1 MGRGIPFGEYRL
13 LRRLGS
19 GGMAEVFLAKR
30 EGPGG
35 FAKQLVIKRILP
47 HLAASER
54 FTSMFLR
61 EARLAALVDHPNLV
75 HVSSFGEIDGEYY
88 LAMEYVDGFTL
99 ADLLQ
104 RTAVLSPGVATRIA
118 VDVLD
123 ALFAIHSAKNDEGEP
138 LQLVHRDVTPRNVM
152 ITRAGAVKLL
162 DFGIAV
168 SAEDEGLSSMGTRQ
182 YMAPEQYDGVGID
195 HRADLFGVGVLL
207 YLTICGGLPF
217 PGRPLERAKR
227 HRRIP
232 EGVWKVVKTA
242 LELHAADR
250 PPDARAMQKPL
261 ELFMASRGVEGTRA
275 HLAEIAGSLAPSP
288 AVRVLSRITQIGPFT
303 RRTGT
308 VDEGAVVTTGP
319 RYTRVVGAG
328 MLAGLLG
335 VGAFVL
341 AGGADRWLD
350 DSRGEAVALANVG
363 DGALGADGGDRRS
376 GARASETRGSE
387 NEADRATIP
396 GARRVPGGPTTADGE
411 RPSAEARGAGA
422 REALRGAAMVRG
434 DPRTGEGPRD
444 AARTNADRAG
454 DRQSPRDATRT
465 ADDSA
470 SRAEA
475 DDGSGRAASDGSA
488 RSAGEGSARSAGD
501 ATATGGGHDAR
512 ADTTDDGRDDTT
524 KAPAAESTRGRDPSE
539 PATTA
544 RSKRTA
550 KKSEYTDAP
559 SRRAAK
565 KSARKKGTGQLTIDT
580 TPWTVVYLGDKKL
593 GMTPLQGVKL
603 PSGKHRL
610 RLSNPNSGAEAS
622 IVVTI
627 RAGRTTRIR
636 RTL

>member
-104 RTAVLSPGVATRIA
+104 RTAVLSPGVSTRIA

-123 ALFAIHSAKNDEGEP
+123 ALFAIHTAKSDEGEP

-308 VDEGAVVTTGP
+308 VDESAVVTTGP
-319 RYTRVVGAG
+319 RYARVVGAG

-335 VGAFVL
+335 VGTFVL

-350 DSRGEAVALANVG
+350 DSRGEAVALASVG
-363 DGALGADGGDRRS
+363 EGLDGEGNDARS
-376 GARASETRGSE
+376 GQGGSGNGRAGAAIR
-387 NEADRATIP
+387 
-396 GARRVPGGPTTADGE
+396 GARGVLGGSTGE
-411 RPSAEARGAGA
+411 ERLRDDARPGA
-422 REALRGAAMVRG
+422 REALRGPATVRG
-434 DPRTGEGPRD
+434 DRLTEDAERTRD
-444 AARTNADRAG
+444 AARTNAATEEDGR
-454 DRQSPRDATRT
+454 RPRDPTST

-470 SRAEA
+470 NRAEA
-475 DDGSGRAASDGSA
+475 DDAT
-488 RSAGEGSARSAGD
+488 ARSAGD
-501 ATATGGGHDAR
+501 ATATGGDDDAR
-512 ADTTDDGRDDTT
+512 ADTTDEGRDDPT
-524 KAPAAESTRGRDPSE
+524 KARATETTRGRDPSE
-539 PATTA
+539 PATTS
-544 RSKRTA
+544 RSERTA
-550 KKSEYTDAP
+550 KKSERTEAP

-610 RLSNPNSGAEAS
+610 RLANPNSGAEAS

>member
-1 MGRGIPFGEYRL
+1 
-13 LRRLGS
+13 
-19 GGMAEVFLAKR
+19 MAEVFLAKR

-123 ALFAIHSAKNDEGEP
+123 ALFAIHTAKNDEGEP

-288 AVRVLSRITQIGPFT
+288 AARVLSRITQIGPFT

-319 RYTRVVGAG
+319 RYARVVGAG

-335 VGAFVL
+335 VGTFVL
-341 AGGADRWLD
+341 AGGADRWIGD
-350 DSRGEAVALANVG
+350 PSAEAIALANVG
-363 DGALGADGGDRRS
+363 EGGRAPDSEGAHAGEGVRADAKTTG
-376 GARASETRGSE
+376 TRGRSFGSTAE
-387 NEADRATIP
+387 RATD
-396 GARRVPGGPTTADGE
+396 VEDEGGGEAANAVADAPAH
-411 RPSAEARGAGA
+411 R
-422 REALRGAAMVRG
+422 
-434 DPRTGEGPRD
+434 
-444 AARTNADRAG
+444 
-454 DRQSPRDATRT
+454 
-465 ADDSA
+465 
-470 SRAEA
+470 A
-475 DDGSGRAASDGSA
+475 DDGSPRDSA
-488 RSAGEGSARSAGD
+488 NAVDEAPA
-501 ATATGGGHDAR
+501 HR
-512 ADTTDDGRDDTT
+512 ADDEQP
-524 KAPAAESTRGRDPSE
+524 PAM
-539 PATTA
+539 
-544 RSKRTA
+544 
-550 KKSEYTDAP
+550 KSERADAP
-559 SRRAAK
+559 SRRAPK